1 VTPEQ
6 EARANDYANAIL
18 AELRA
23 ASTPAQCA
31 AISAK
36 YAKAFERLQEA
47 HPARAIHIVNL
58 AEMKKREFQNAPK
71 TIPKKRAR
79 RRVAP
84 REDEYR
90 SLFD

>member
-1 VTPEQ
+1 MTPEQ
-6 EARANDYANAIL
+6 EDRANDYANAIL

-36 YAKAFERLQEA
+36 YAKAFERLQEV
-47 HPARAIHIVNL
+47 HPVRSIHIVNL
-58 AEMKKREFQNAPK
+58 AEVKKQEFANAAK
-71 TIPKKRAR
+71 TIPTKRSR

-84 REDEYR
+84 RQEQHR